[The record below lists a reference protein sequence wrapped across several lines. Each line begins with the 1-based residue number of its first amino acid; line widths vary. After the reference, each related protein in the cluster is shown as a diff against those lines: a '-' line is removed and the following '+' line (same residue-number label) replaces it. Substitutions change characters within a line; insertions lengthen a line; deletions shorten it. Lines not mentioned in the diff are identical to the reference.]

1 MLKKLNMYDKMIV
14 YKVIVEGNEFM
25 KKISKIF
32 MAFILLASYVIPF
45 VNVVA
50 LSYGEGTKLLKMDIV
65 NSLGFK
71 VESATVN
78 SYAWKDGNDEFHTN
92 NNQYHVVIEVSG
104 TEATG
109 TKVPRIQ
116 YGGNWSDYIT
126 PSTQVN
132 NGKYTFV
139 LDINNGS
146 DQDFLGLEIL
156 EQEGQQNPG
165 MPGPG
170 ENDRFDGKAYLVWS
184 CGNSICY
191 HYFDNIPNFDDG
203 NSTFYKDTDVTADN
217 KSNVKFDVNAKYKGW
232 YTADEFTEWQN
243 LYEVATGKKINWDT
257 LDPELILGAPNQNI
271 GALEN
276 AAIKAGKCVKPA
288 EDAPASDHQE
298 FEKCINRY
306 GAEANHEIWTHQLQP
321 VGEPQYK
328 NAYVSYGDRNFKV
341 VIYNSD
347 YKGVSIGSL
356 DELTYY
362 PSEWTNPFIKRDQY
376 DISGTSK
383 ENPTGINTILLE
395 KIVKIKEINVNNF
408 SIKSIEALDVPA
420 DAVSISKVNG
430 EWRLEFSSNFYD
442 NVVFKATDTKGGV
455 SYFQV
460 KRTTIDGWIPF
471 INNHPVLNADFFF
484 ENTKSYKDF
493 ELTALIEYK
502 DGSEKQVKLEAVK
515 GIDDGLGNITKEY
528 EVAEGKGLKK
538 SSFQYQLEDGEDREI
553 KMVYF
558 NAEYKGST
566 KTTYAGSYA
575 GSGKGVPA
583 NIYVPE
589 EEEA

>member
-1 MLKKLNMYDKMIV
+1 
-14 YKVIVEGNEFM
+14 M
-25 KKISKIF
+25 KKILKIVMIF
-32 MAFILLASYVIPF
+32 VMLLGYAAPT

-50 LSYGEGTKLLKMDIV
+50 LSYGEGTNYITMGFV
-65 NSLGFK
+65 NNLGFTI
-71 VESATVN
+71 ESATVN
-78 SYAWKDGNDEFHTN
+78 SYTWTDSEDKFYNEQDS
-92 NNQYHVVIEVSG
+92 YHIVIEVSG
-104 TEATG
+104 NETTG
-109 TKVPRIQ
+109 TKVPSIQ
-116 YGGNWSDYIT
+116 YGGNWRDYIEY
-126 PSTQVN
+126 STQVN

-139 LDINNGS
+139 LDINNTAHEGH
-146 DQDFLGLEIL
+146 LGLDIV
-156 EQEGQQNPG
+156 EQEEQQNQNNPEQG

-170 ENDRFDGKAYLVWS
+170 ENDRFDGKAYVVWS

-203 NSTFYKDTDVTADN
+203 NSTYYKDTTITADN
-217 KSNVKFDVNAKYKGW
+217 KNGVTFDVNAKYKGW
-232 YTADEFTEWQN
+232 YLADTFTEWKN
-243 LYEVATGKKINWDT
+243 LYEVATGKTLDWDT

-271 GALEN
+271 GKLEDD
-276 AAIKAGKCVKPA
+276 AIKAGKCVKPVQ
-288 EDAPASDHQE
+288 DAPANEHMA
-298 FEKCINRY
+298 FENCINRY
-306 GAEANHEIWTHQLQP
+306 AAEVNHEIWTHQLQP

-341 VIYNSD
+341 VIYNSN
-347 YKGVSIGSL
+347 YKGVAIGSL
-356 DELTYY
+356 DELSYY
-362 PSEWTNPFIKRDQY
+362 PSEWTNPFIKRDQF

-420 DAVSISKVNG
+420 DAVNISKENG

-442 NVVFKATDTKGGV
+442 NVVFKATDIKGGV

-471 INNHPVLNADFFF
+471 INNHPTLNADFFF

-515 GIDDGLGNITKEY
+515 GIDDGLGNITQEY

-538 SSFQYQLEDGEDREI
+538 SSFQYQLDDGEDRQI

-566 KTTYAGSYA
+566 ETTYAGSYA

-589 EEEA
+589 EEEV